1 MGGPYPLIQKTFSYN
16 KHWTF
21 TEWNQHQ
28 NSFCLVNPNISVSSQ
43 ANEQSMC
50 SSCVNYNF
58 FFYFKY
64 RKCEQNINLIV
75 NSMISDWECLEI
87 LMHSMKD
94 PQWVKYLPFKNDLY
108 GAVFQVLIWKYR
120 ERLCW
125 STVVKLGEAYDIMC
139 CPHIWAFI

>member
-50 SSCVNYNF
+50 FSCVNYF
-58 FFYFKY
+58 FFNFKY
-64 RKCEQNINLIV
+64 KRKCEQNINLIV

-94 PQWVKYLPFKNDLY
+94 PQWVNIS
-108 GAVFQVLIWKYR
+108 AI
-120 ERLCW
+120 
-125 STVVKLGEAYDIMC
+125 
-139 CPHIWAFI
+139 